1 MEYYI
6 LLKFIFYALVI
17 IFILRRPRLYFQLFQ
32 HLLKLVYQY
41 FKITLRAVVYK
52 KERNAFKKKI
62 LAFFIDKKKSFVRF
76 WLRRGLLKKEFYLLI
91 GKYRFIRRY
100 SDILSLLKFLLLFII
115 IIFIF
120 SKPFIQN
127 FLHILSFIVLLVLF
141 FIEKK
146 GNILRYFW
154 LSFAII
160 IIANKGALRSPAIY
174 YDYIYLMIFII
185 IFLSIINS
193 NKHIS

>member
-1 MEYYI
+1 MV
-6 LLKFIFYALVI
+6 LLKFILYALFI
-17 IFILRRPRLYFQLFQ
+17 FFILRLVFRYFNTS
-32 HLLKLVYQY
+32 KA
-41 FKITLRAVVYK
+41 I
-52 KERNAFKKKI
+52 NDFKKKI
-62 LAFFIDKKKSFVRF
+62 SAFFIDKKKSFVRF

-115 IIFIF
+115 IIFIL
-120 SKPFIQN
+120 SEPFIQN

-146 GNILRYFW
+146 ENILRYFW

-160 IIANKGALRSPAIY
+160 IIAPKGAAIY
-174 YDYIYLMIFII
+174 YNYIYLMIFII
-185 IFLSIINS
+185 IFFNIINS